1 MKRYKDEIL
10 EKFVLNV
17 RRKRHSLGINQEEL
31 AFRAG
36 VHRTYIGMVE
46 RSERNVSLVYAD
58 KIAKALDTTITELI
72 K

>member
-1 MKRYKDEIL
+1 MYKDEIL
-10 EKFVLNV
+10 LKFAGNV
-17 RRKRHSLGINQEEL
+17 RHKRNDLKISQEEL

-46 RSERNVSLVYAD
+46 RSERNVSLIYAE
-58 KIAKALDTTITELI
+58 KIAKALGTTIDELI